1 MDSQTMD
8 PQNPAKDQRDPSG
21 QPRATRRRT
30 RFAAVAGLAA
40 LLIGGIFASARM
52 FAADRPSLYVFL
64 YTDAK
69 STVFERTLQL
79 KLPEISVTV
88 FGRFRDFEESLT
100 ARPPDAVLALEP
112 VLQARNMKAALQG
125 VSNGDKTQHYV
136 LLSAGAPLAGALSGR
151 TIGVVDLFG
160 RQDTQ
165 TFVGKLLKAPD
176 VHIKLVT
183 KLEDLLSLLQFS
195 AADAILVPSSM
206 VKPFT
211 ERSRLALY
219 VRELPDAV
227 LGRAAVAVLSPEP
240 RAVITRAIQRLDAD
254 TDKMMDLDGWRSE

>member
-1 MDSQTMD
+1 MEQ
-8 PQNPAKDQRDPSG
+8 QNPALDDREAPQA
-21 QPRATRRRT
+21 PRSRRRPT
-30 RFAAVAGLAA
+30 RLAAVAGLAA
-40 LLIGGIFASARM
+40 LLLGGILVSARM
-52 FAADRPSLYVFL
+52 FAADRPSMYVFL

-69 STVFERTLQL
+69 STVLERTLQT

-88 FGRFRDFEESLT
+88 FGRFRDFEEALT
-100 ARPPDAVLALEP
+100 ARPPDAVLALDP
-112 VLQARNMKAALQG
+112 LLQSRNLKAALHG
-125 VSNGDKTQHYV
+125 VSNGDKTERYV
-136 LLSAGAPLAGALSGR
+136 LMSAGAPLAGALNGR

-176 VHIKLVT
+176 VRIKLVT

-206 VKPFT
+206 VKPFG

-227 LGRAAVAVLSPEP
+227 VGRAAVAVLSQEP
-240 RAVITRAIQRLDAD
+240 RAAITRAIQRLDVE

>member
-1 MDSQTMD
+1 MDERETPD
-8 PQNPAKDQRDPSG
+8 
-21 QPRATRRRT
+21 QPRPRPRRT
-30 RFAAVAGLAA
+30 RFAAIAGLAA
-40 LLIGGIFASARM
+40 LLLGGIFASARM

-69 STVFERTLQL
+69 STVFERTLQM

-88 FGRFRDFEESLT
+88 FGRFRDFEEALT
-100 ARPPDAVLALEP
+100 ARPPDAVLALDP
-112 VLQARNMKAALQG
+112 LLQSRNLKAALHG
-125 VSNGDKTQHYV
+125 VSNGDKTQLYV
-136 LLSAGAPLAGALSGR
+136 LLSAGAPLTGSLNGK
-151 TIGVVDLFG
+151 TIGVVDLLG
-160 RQDTQ
+160 RQETQ
-165 TFVGKLLKAPD
+165 TFVGKLVKAPD

-219 VRELPDAV
+219 VRALPDAV
-227 LGRAAVAVLSPEP
+227 VGRAAVAVLSREP
-240 RAVITRAIQRLDAD
+240 RAVITHAIQRLDVE

>member
-1 MDSQTMD
+1 MEPQTPVMSD
-8 PQNPAKDQRDPSG
+8 PETSG
-21 QPRATRRRT
+21 QPRSRRRRT
-30 RFAAVAGLAA
+30 RFVAIAGLTA
-40 LLIGGIFASARM
+40 LLIGGVFASARM

-69 STVFERTLQL
+69 STVFERTLQT

-112 VLQARNMKAALQG
+112 LLQSRNLKAVLHG
-125 VSNGDKTQHYV
+125 VNNGDKTQHYV
-136 LLSAGAPLAGALSGR
+136 LMSAGAPLSGALNGR
-151 TIGVVDLFG
+151 TIGVVDLLG
-160 RQDTQ
+160 RQETQ
-165 TFVGKLLKAPD
+165 SFVAKLLKTPD

-206 VKPFT
+206 VKPFS

-227 LGRAAVAVLSPEP
+227 VGRAAVAVLSTEP
-240 RAVITRAIQRLDAD
+240 RAAITHAIQRLDVE

>member
-1 MDSQTMD
+1 MDQ
-8 PQNPAKDQRDPSG
+8 QNPVMNDRAPSD
-21 QPRATRRRT
+21 QPRPRRRT
-30 RFAAVAGLAA
+30 RFAAIAGLAA
-40 LLIGGIFASARM
+40 LLLGGVFASARM

-69 STVFERTLQL
+69 STVFERTLQT

-88 FGRFRDFEESLT
+88 FGRFRDFEEALT
-100 ARPPDAVLALEP
+100 ARPPDAVLALDP
-112 VLQARNMKAALQG
+112 LLQSRNLKPALHG
-125 VSNGDKTQHYV
+125 VSNGEKTQRYV
-136 LLSAGAPLAGALSGR
+136 LLSAGAPLAGALNGR
-151 TIGVVDLFG
+151 TIGVVDLLG
-160 RQDTQ
+160 RQETQ
-165 TFVGKLLKAPD
+165 NFVGKLVKASD

-206 VKPFT
+206 VKTFS

-227 LGRAAVAVLSPEP
+227 VGRAAVAVLSQEP
-240 RAVITRAIQRLDAD
+240 RAVITHAIQRLDTE
-254 TDKMMDLDGWRSE
+254 TDKMMDLDGWRE